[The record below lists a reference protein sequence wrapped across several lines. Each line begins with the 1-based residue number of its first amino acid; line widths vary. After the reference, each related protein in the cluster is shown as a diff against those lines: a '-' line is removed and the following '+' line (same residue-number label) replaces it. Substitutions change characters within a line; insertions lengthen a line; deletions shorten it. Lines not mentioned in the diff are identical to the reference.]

1 MRVIYSEDHKL
12 RDARTE
18 LHAGQLVTPFEAP
31 FRAEWI
37 LAAVKEAGFTDVVAP
52 MRTGWERLEKCMIPP
67 IWTFSPPSGTAG

>member
-1 MRVIYSEDHKL
+1 MIDNGDLHGSALTKKRRRWRHYSEDHKL

-18 LHAGQLVTPFEAP
+18 LHAGQLVTPFEEP

-52 MRTGWERLEKCMIPP
+52 D
-67 IWTFSPPSGTAG
+67 A